1 LAKQNQSPGIHF
13 PIVRI
18 VSKPPFTK
26 PLSCPFNC
34 TRSSNKVAPPSTS
47 KEALNTM
54 SQDPGQKYLNN
65 GLNFTPTQHHD
76 TYPSI
81 SPLKVDLSGKHV
93 LITGASRGIGKGI
106 ALSYALAG
114 CSKIAICARSPLS
127 SVSSEIKKAA
137 RDAGRPEPTVLAVHL
152 DVTSQSS
159 VSSAVQTVST
169 AFDHRLD
176 ILINNAGTLS
186 TFGGITDT
194 HPDEWWRD
202 FETNVKGTY
211 LVTRALIPLLLPS
224 PLRIILNITSIAAL
238 YMPALGSA
246 YGTSKLAI
254 LRFTE
259 YVHQDH
265 GPGKDGIVCLAVHP
279 GTMETELAR
288 GMPEEYVQWFID
300 TERLA
305 GDVCVWLGR
314 ERREW
319 LGGRYV
325 SVIWDGGE
333 LEGRR
338 EDVVGGDL
346 LRVRMGVN
354 LF

>member
-1 LAKQNQSPGIHF
+1 LAKQNQSLGIHF

-26 PLSCPFNC
+26 PSSCSFNC
-34 TRSSNKVAPPSTS
+34 TRSNSEITPPPTS

-65 GLNFTPTQHHD
+65 GLNFTATQHHD

-81 SPLKVDLSGKHV
+81 DPSRVDLSGKHV

-127 SVSSEIKKAA
+127 SISSEIKKVA
-137 RDAGRPEPTVLAVHL
+137 RDAGRPEPVVLAIYL
-152 DVTSQSS
+152 DVTSPTS

-169 AFDHRLD
+169 AFDNRLD
-176 ILINNAGTLS
+176 TLINNAGTLS

-194 HPDEWWRD
+194 HPDDWWRD

-211 LVTRALIPLLLPS
+211 LVTRAFMPLLLTS

-238 YMPALGSA
+238 YIPALGSA
-246 YGTSKLAI
+246 YGTSKLAM

-319 LGGRYV
+319 LSGRYV
-325 SVIWDGGE
+325 SVNWDVGE